1 MTIRPLLVG
10 AATALLL
17 AASAAA
23 QTSAPANPA
32 TTPSQPDASAAP
44 PSPAPDTSSSSSGS
58 SSSGSSSSAGSS
70 SGYNAR
76 ASSSGDVTSLMKPG
90 VTVKDSAG
98 ATIGK
103 VSQVTTDSSGQPAGV
118 VVKMGKNPIT
128 LPASSLTA
136 QGNALMAQQSI
147 SELRSQSQSSPQ

>member
-44 PSPAPDTSSSSSGS
+44 PSPAPDTSS